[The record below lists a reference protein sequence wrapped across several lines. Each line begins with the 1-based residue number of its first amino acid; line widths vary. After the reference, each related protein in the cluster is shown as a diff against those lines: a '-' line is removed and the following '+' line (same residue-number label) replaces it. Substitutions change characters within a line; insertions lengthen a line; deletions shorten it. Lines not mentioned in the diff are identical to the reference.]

1 MNVIGLNDLMLRSL
15 TTTYTENNGVFG
27 ASLFLFKGNVPNSF
41 QDLNMDLSQDSVNEI
56 YKSLMALSGA
66 VTDLVPSV
74 VRESG
79 KVRLKLNNGAFA
91 HSRIK
96 TDWFKP
102 KSTQAVY
109 SFNTNAWTTLG
120 DMILYYPTN
129 VASVAWAAPGLPAAV
144 TEEEIYSNKSRV
156 FYMGA
161 LAHKTPLFYGHTYA
175 MYFGHRN
182 FSSSSNYGGG
192 SVRFQVPVDA
202 DFIIMQIDSNTGG
215 GAQASAAVQYLNM
228 SDQWVTV
235 PNSAQW
241 MGVRNLHGWSFPKT
255 KIKGVRS
262 WSQNTTQASPETH
275 HITTLTAGL
284 KDYASDPKFNPPT
297 TDNYTYGILL
307 PNEDSVAR
315 ASASRKPLMLV
326 SLGVDE
332 TNDIRLVRNA
342 QYQIDSDLFVANQTL
357 LELDY

>member
-1 MNVIGLNDLMLRSL
+1 MKVVGLDDVLLRSL
-15 TTTYTENNGVFG
+15 TNTYAESGVTF
-27 ASLFLFKGNVPNSF
+27 AATLFLFKGNMPNSF
-41 QDLNMDLSQDSVNEI
+41 QDLNIDLSGSVNAI
-56 YKSLMALSGA
+56 YKALMAKSGA
-66 VTDLVPSV
+66 VTDVVLSS

-79 KVRLKLNNGAFA
+79 KVRLKLNKGAFA

-96 TDWFKP
+96 DDWFKP
-102 KSTQAVY
+102 NSTQSVY
-109 SFNTNAWTTLG
+109 SFDIGAYTTLG

-129 VASVAWAAPGLPAAV
+129 KVSIAFTAPGLPAAV
-144 TEEEIYSNKSRV
+144 SEEEIYSSKSRV

-161 LAHKTPLFYGHTYA
+161 LAHKTPLYYGHDYA
-175 MYFGHRN
+175 MYYGHRN
-182 FSSSSNYGGG
+182 YSNSSNIGGG

-202 DFIIMQIDSNTGG
+202 DFVIMQIDSNHGG

-241 MGVRNLHGWSFPKT
+241 LGARALAGWNFPKT
-255 KIKGVRS
+255 KIKGLRS
-262 WSQNTTQASPETH
+262 WSQNTTLYPPETL

-284 KDYASDPKFNPPT
+284 KDYAGDPKFNPPT

-307 PNEDSVAR
+307 PNEDSVTR

-332 TNDIRLVRNA
+332 TNDIRLVKDA
-342 QYQIDSDLFVANQTL
+342 QNQIDSDLFVANQTL